1 MSRSDRR
8 RPPSYHYDYLHGP
21 RTNRDHTPPF
31 LSDANTDDDD
41 DGAARYLS
49 RPAASLVTFDNLEF
63 RPRTRDHPH
72 HPPQPLREHVRDR
85 DHPTR
90 DRRRHRVQAAPSLK
104 PSLSTGFIPP
114 PSPGYINKDSLKH
127 RLSLHPSSSTT
138 AGSTVSGYTLSGSG
152 GNGPARTRSLS
163 LSRLSSCT
171 TTGGGAGGRYA
182 SYSCYSSSPDNHY
195 VNGHLA
201 AGEDDDEEGR
211 GSEDDDGLLLERHRD
226 EWGVLP
232 AVPGP
237 PPPLPTTVA
246 GFGLGAAAGSP
257 RTGWCS
263 RPGSREREGM
273 GGGYERGRYRVV
285 GGGNV
290 VEGRRVSPASG
301 VGLGEESLRVRFGGG
316 ERVNGRV
323 LVPGQAQGQARRRSE
338 SYEKGGKPR
347 KGVSPAAVGRAVS

>member
-8 RPPSYHYDYLHGP
+8 RPPSYNYDYLHGP
-21 RTNRDHTPPF
+21 RTTRDRTPPF
-31 LSDANTDDDD
+31 LSDANSDDDD
-41 DGAARYLS
+41 DGTARYLP

-63 RPRTRDHPH
+63 RPRTRDHHHPH
-72 HPPQPLREHVRDR
+72 HSHQPHREHIRDR
-85 DHPTR
+85 DPSTR

-114 PSPGYINKDSLKH
+114 SSPGYVNKDSLKH

-138 AGSTVSGYTLSGSG
+138 AGSTVSGYTISGSG
-152 GNGPARTRSLS
+152 PPRTRSLS

-195 VNGHLA
+195 F
-201 AGEDDDEEGR
+201 AGEDDGVEGR
-211 GSEDDDGLLLERHRD
+211 GSEDDDDGLLLERHRD

-232 AVPGP
+232 AVPGA
-237 PPPLPTTVA
+237 PPPLPTAVTP
-246 GFGLGAAAGSP
+246 FGLGAAAAAVDGSP
-257 RTGWCS
+257 RAGWCS

-273 GGGYERGRYRVV
+273 GPGYERGRYRVV

-323 LVPGQAQGQARRRSE
+323 LVPGQAQAQVRRRRSE
-338 SYEKGGKPR
+338 SYEKGGKVR
-347 KGVSPAAVGRAVS
+347 KGVSPAAVGRAAS